1 METKLVDIRNLDG
14 NNYATII
21 QEAAILLRNGEV
33 VAFPTETVYGLG
45 GIISNKEAIDKIYTL
60 KGRPTD
66 NPLIVH
72 CSSPQQFY
80 SLCKSVFP
88 LLELLVDTFMPG
100 PLTIVTKKS
109 PTVENFVTA
118 GLDTIA
124 LRIPSKKV
132 ALDLIIAL
140 GEPIAAPSANLSGKP
155 SPTLAQH
162 VMDDFKG
169 RIPMILNDGA
179 CEIGIESTVILVDEQ
194 TITLLRPGIIEAAV
208 IEEVSKIPVT
218 LPKEMTD
225 SVLSPGTK
233 YRHYSP
239 NAIIR
244 LFYDKESLYVAIKE
258 NVQKSMLLVPE
269 SMNISLEHSLDI
281 FKYSEKNLFAL
292 FRLADEQHYVEIM
305 LLIDEA
311 TSKKMGLVNRIK
323 KAATK

>member
-1 METKLVDIRNLDG
+1 METKLVDVRNLDN
-14 NNYATII
+14 NNYATIL
-21 QEAAILLRNGEV
+21 QEAATLFRSGDV

-88 LLELLVDTFMPG
+88 LLELLVDAFMPG

-132 ALDLIIAL
+132 ALDLLKTL

-169 RIPMILNDGA
+169 LIPMILNDGA
-179 CEIGIESTVILVDEQ
+179 CEIGIESTVILVDEK
-194 TITLLRPGIIEAAV
+194 TITLLRPGIIEVAA
-208 IEEVSKIPVT
+208 IEEVTKILVT
-218 LPKEMTD
+218 LPIEMTE
-225 SVLSPGTK
+225 SVLSPGMK

-244 LFYDKESLYVAIKE
+244 LFYDKDSLYEAIKE
-258 NVQKSMLLVPE
+258 NAQNSMLLLPQ
-269 SMNISLEHSLDI
+269 SMSFSFEHSTDI
-281 FKYSEKNLFAL
+281 YIYSEQNLFAL
-292 FRLADEQHYVEIM
+292 FRLADEQHYFEI
-305 LLIDEA
+305 LLFVDEA
-311 TSKKMGLVNRIK
+311 TTKKMGLLNRIK
-323 KAATK
+323 KAASK